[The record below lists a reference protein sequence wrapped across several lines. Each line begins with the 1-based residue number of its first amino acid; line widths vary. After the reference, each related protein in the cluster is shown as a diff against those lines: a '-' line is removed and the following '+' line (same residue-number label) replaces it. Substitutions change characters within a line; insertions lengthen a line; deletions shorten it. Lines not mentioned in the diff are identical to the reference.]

1 MLTLRTAGSETRSGT
16 RIPRI
21 DLRGK
26 TALLTGAT
34 GGLGRAI
41 ARGLADRGAS
51 LVLSS
56 RKAGEL
62 EQLAAELPGEHR
74 VAVADLAEPG
84 AALALLAEAGDLD
97 VLVANA
103 GLPASGKLDEYT
115 RAEVERALRVNF
127 ESPVLM
133 AHALLPRMA
142 ERGSGHL
149 VMIGSLSGLAA
160 TARQSIYNGTKF
172 GLRGF
177 ALALREDMRGSG
189 VGVSLVEPGF
199 VREAGMFAD
208 SGAKAPGGLGT
219 TTPARV
225 ASAVVQAIEKNRGEV
240 TVAPFHQVR
249 LAKFAGSHPE
259 LAGRLSGKAAT
270 QAAEEVAR
278 GQADKR

>member
-1 MLTLRTAGSETRSGT
+1 MEL
-16 RIPRI
+16 
-21 DLRGK
+21 DGK
-26 TALLTGAT
+26 RVLLTGAT

-41 ARGLADRGAS
+41 ATALAERGAT

-56 RKAGEL
+56 RKL
-62 EQLAAELPGEHR
+62 EDLEGMAAELPGEHR
-74 VAVADLAEPG
+74 VAVSDLAEPG
-84 AALALLAEAGDLD
+84 AAIALLSEAGEVD

-103 GLPASGKLDEYT
+103 ALPASGKLDGFSQ
-115 RAEVERALRVNF
+115 AEVERALRVNF

-133 AHALLPRMA
+133 AHALVPQMA
-142 ERGSGHL
+142 KRGSGHL
-149 VMIGSLSGLAA
+149 VMIGSLSGVAA
-160 TARQSIYNGTKF
+160 TARQTLYNGTKF

-177 ALALREDMRGSG
+177 TLALREDMRGSG

-208 SGAKAPGGLGT
+208 SGAKAPAGLGT
-219 TTPARV
+219 TTPQKV
-225 ASAVVQAIEKNRGEV
+225 SGAVVEAIEKNRGEV

-270 QAAEEVAR
+270 QAADEVAR
-278 GQADKR
+278 GQSDKR

>member
-1 MLTLRTAGSETRSGT
+1 MA
-16 RIPRI
+16 
-21 DLRGK
+21 
-26 TALLTGAT
+26 
-34 GGLGRAI
+34 
-41 ARGLADRGAS
+41 ARGAN

-56 RKAGEL
+56 RKGAEL
-62 EQLAAELPGEHR
+62 ESLATELPGEHR
-74 VAVADLAEPG
+74 TAIADLADPG
-84 AALALLAEAGDLD
+84 AALALVAEAGEID

-103 GLPASGKLDEYT
+103 ALPASGALESFT
-115 RAEVERALRVNF
+115 QEEVERALRVNF

-133 AHALLPRMA
+133 AHALVPQMA
-142 ERGSGHL
+142 KRGSGH
-149 VMIGSLSGLAA
+149 VVVIGSLSGVAA
-160 TARQSIYNGTKF
+160 TARQSLYNATKF

-208 SGAKAPGGLGT
+208 SGADAPAGLGT
-219 TTPARV
+219 TTPRKVAR
-225 ASAVVQAIEKNRGEV
+225 AVVESIERNRGEV

-270 QAAEEVAR
+270 QAAEKVAR
-278 GQADKR
+278 GQSEKR